1 MISEEI
7 EVQNHAE
14 DADVLQ
20 HCPLLLN
27 RERGAKT
34 LPRWGIA
41 VVVILLAHGPLLFRM
56 AQYLWKRPHYQAFP
70 MIIAGFAWLV
80 SMRLPLIQWPEETDF
95 SLRKL
100 VWLGVGAL
108 LFAASIEF
116 VSQWICLIS
125 CLATLW
131 ASVWYFGGRS
141 AASELRAP
149 FLFLAMLTPLPLGLD
164 ISLIVTLQQWATAA
178 ASQGLDCTD
187 VLHTISGVAIRTATK
202 SYMVEEACSGIQSLF
217 AAVYAITFL
226 CIYCRYSWF
235 RSLVMILLTVFWV
248 VAANGLRV
256 FTLVYC
262 DARFQLPLDSGWR
275 HEALGVFTYA
285 TALLLTLS
293 TDQFLRFVF
302 PVISR
307 ELIDVKVEYHEQ
319 VRRPLKDFM
328 FGLLDR
334 PRVVGRMAVIAPAV
348 LVAIFFVVGGI
359 AMART
364 LFFLEKKVVA
374 PSLPSHFESNMQQF
388 AKDSLPAE
396 INGWKLTGFEEI
408 TRGPDDVFGGL
419 CSSSWSYQGHGLD
432 ISISLD
438 GCYDAWHKLAVCYG
452 GLGWVVE
459 SSENKTSVG
468 SLPTGEEATIWHTE
482 YRMHRNLRHRGVV
495 MFSCFD
501 SHRTSVTPPPAE
513 ESVRIALRDRL
524 RSAFRSEQTPAA
536 AYTPPVFQIQLLLE
550 SDREI
555 QPHEHAALLSMF
567 QKVRSDL
574 LGIVA
579 GGQK

>member
-1 MISEEI
+1 MTFDNV
-7 EVQNHAE
+7 EVQNHPE
-14 DADVLQ
+14 DANVFLQ
-20 HCPLLLN
+20 PQALLN
-27 RERGAKT
+27 RERGAKI

-41 VVVILLAHGPLLFRM
+41 VVAILLVHGPLLYLM

-100 VWLGVGAL
+100 LWLGGSAS
-108 LFAASIEF
+108 LFAAGILF
-116 VSQWICLIS
+116 VSQWIGLIS

-141 AASELRAP
+141 AAYELRAP

-178 ASQGLDCTD
+178 ASQGLEFMD

-226 CIYCRYSWF
+226 GIYCRYSWL
-235 RSLVMILLTVFWV
+235 RTLLMILLTVFWV

-262 DARFQLPLDSGWR
+262 DARFQLPLESGWR

-293 TDQFLRFVF
+293 TDQFLRFLF
-302 PVISR
+302 PVMSE
-307 ELIDVKVEYHEQ
+307 ELIDVQVKFHEQ
-319 VRRPLKDFM
+319 VSRPLEDFM

-334 PRVVGRMAVIAPAV
+334 PRVVGRLAVIAPAV
-348 LVAIFFVVGGI
+348 LFAIFFVGGGI

-364 LFFLEKKVVA
+364 LFFSAKVVA
-374 PSLPSHFESNMQQF
+374 PALPSQFESNMQQF
-388 AKDSLPAE
+388 AEDSLPAE
-396 INGWKLTGFEEI
+396 INGWKLTGFDQI
-408 TRGPDDVFGGL
+408 TRGPGDLFGGL
-419 CSSSWSYQGHGLD
+419 CSSRWSYQGHGLNM
-432 ISISLD
+432 IISLD
-438 GCYDAWHKLAVCYG
+438 GYYDAWHKLAVCYG
-452 GLGWVVE
+452 GLGWTVE
-459 SSENKTSVG
+459 SAENKTSVQ
-468 SLPTGEEATIWHTE
+468 SLPNGEKATIWHTA
-482 YRMHRNLRHRGVV
+482 YRMHRDLRHRGVV
-495 MFSCFD
+495 IFSCFD

-513 ESVRIALRDRL
+513 ESMRIALRDRL
-524 RSAFRSEQTPAA
+524 RSAFRSQQTPAA

-555 QPHEHAALLSMF
+555 HPHEHAALLSMF
-567 QKVRSDL
+567 QKVRSEL

>member
-1 MISEEI
+1 MTSGKI
-7 EVQNHAE
+7 EVQDNLE
-14 DADVLQ
+14 DAEVLEQ
-20 HCPLLLN
+20 RLALLN
-27 RERGAKT
+27 QERGAKT

-41 VVVILLAHGPLLFRM
+41 VVVILLVHGPLLYLM

-70 MIIAGFAWLV
+70 IIIAGFAWLV

-100 VWLGVGAL
+100 LWLGVGASL
-108 LFAASIEF
+108 YAAAIVF

-141 AASELRAP
+141 AVCELRAP
-149 FLFLAMLTPLPLGLD
+149 FLFLAMLMPLPLGLD
-164 ISLIVTLQQWATAA
+164 ISLIVTLQQWATAV
-178 ASQGLDCTD
+178 ASQGLEFMD

-226 CIYCRYSWF
+226 SIYCRYSWL
-235 RSLVMILLTVFWV
+235 RSLLMIFMTVFWV
-248 VAANGLRV
+248 IAANGLRV

-262 DARFQLPLDSGWR
+262 DARFQLPLESGWR

-293 TDQFLRFVF
+293 TDQFLRFLF
-302 PVISR
+302 PVMSE
-307 ELIDVKVEYHEQ
+307 ELMDVQVEFHKQ
-319 VRRPLKDFM
+319 VRRPLQDFM

-334 PRVVGRMAVIAPAV
+334 PRVVGRLAVIAPAV
-348 LVAIFFVVGGI
+348 LFAIFFVGGGI

-364 LFFLEKKVVA
+364 LFFTEKKAAA
-374 PSLPSHFESNMQQF
+374 PALPSHFESNMEQF

-396 INGWKLTGFEEI
+396 INGWKLTGFKEI

-419 CSSSWSYQGHGLD
+419 RSSSWSYQGHGLNV
-432 ISISLD
+432 IISLD
-438 GCYDAWHKLAVCYG
+438 GYYDAWHKLADCYG

-459 SSENKTSVG
+459 SSENKTSVQ
-468 SLPTGEEATIWHTE
+468 SLPNGDEATIWHTE
-482 YRMHRNLRHRGVV
+482 YRMHRDLRNRSVV
-495 MFSCFD
+495 LFSCFD
-501 SHRTSVTPPPAE
+501 SNRTSVTPPPAE
-513 ESVRIALRDRL
+513 ENVRIALRDRL
-524 RSAFRSEQTPAA
+524 RSALRWEQTPAA

-555 QPHEHAALLSMF
+555 QPHEHAALLSLF

-574 LGIVA
+574 LDIVA
-579 GGQK
+579 GAKK